1 MPGNRVKIV
10 RLFSG
15 DDQEAHLEDLTSD
28 QLVALLPRIIGDQTY
43 LNRIPAGTFQDFHTS
58 PQPQIIVQ
66 LSGAAEYLT
75 ADGSK
80 ASLTVGDILVT
91 EDITGH
97 GHTMRNPSDEARLSI
112 NLPFV

>member
-1 MPGNRVKIV
+1 MKIV
-10 RLFSG
+10 RMFSG
-15 DDQEAHLEDLTSD
+15 DDQEAHFEELTPD
-28 QLVALLPRIIGDQTY
+28 QVATLLPRIIGDRAF

-66 LSGAAEYLT
+66 ISGAAEYMT

-80 ASLTVGDILVT
+80 RSLAAGEVLVT

-97 GHTMRNPSDEARLSI
+97 GHTMRNPTNETRLSI
-112 NLPFV
+112 NLPFRR